1 VESRFALS
9 GQRILITGASGGI
22 GRATALACARMGA
35 DLVLID
41 LREDAALS
49 AQCRAL
55 GRSVQGY
62 ACDVSER
69 RSVEA
74 TLSEVGPVD
83 AAVLNA
89 GINTWSSW
97 TAQAFEDDFHRTLDV
112 NVGGILNFARVL
124 LPEMKRRGSGRLV
137 LTGSVVAWT
146 GGTMDTVPIQ
156 YVAAKGAVHSCVRWL
171 MRRGAPEVLVNAVAP
186 GPVRS
191 DMTSDQTW
199 SPPPSMPIPRLAEP
213 DEVAWPIAFLC
224 SPAAGFING
233 VVLDINGGNHLR

>member
-1 VESRFALS
+1 MESRFTLS

-22 GRATALACARMGA
+22 GRSTALACAGMGA

-41 LREDAALS
+41 LREDPTLS
-49 AQCRAL
+49 ARCREL
-55 GRSVQGY
+55 GSTVHAY
-62 ACDVSER
+62 TCDVSDR

-74 TLSEVGPVD
+74 TLRKAGAVD

-97 TAQAFEDDFHRTLDV
+97 TDEGFDDDFHRTLDV
-112 NVGGILNFARVL
+112 NVAGILNFARLL
-124 LPEMKRRGSGRLV
+124 LPQMKQRGAGRLV

-146 GGTMDTVPIQ
+146 GGTMDTVPVQ

-191 DMTSDQTW
+191 DMTSDQAW
-199 SPPPSMPIPRLAEP
+199 SPPPSMPIPRLADP

-224 SPAAGFING
+224 SPAASFING